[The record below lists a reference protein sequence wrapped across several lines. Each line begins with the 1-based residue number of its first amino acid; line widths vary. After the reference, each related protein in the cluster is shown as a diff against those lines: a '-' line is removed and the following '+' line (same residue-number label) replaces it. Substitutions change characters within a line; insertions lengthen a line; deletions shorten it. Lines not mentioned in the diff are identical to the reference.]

1 MSGGLKACEQ
11 FSNSESVC
19 MLFALQ
25 EKRINV
31 KVNNTTTEQGN
42 SESYLL
48 LNREN
53 NTGIPIVLCY
63 EINQR

>member
-19 MLFALQ
+19 MLFTLQ

-31 KVNNTTTEQGN
+31 KVNNTGIKQGN
-42 SESYLL
+42 NKSYFGSVLL
-48 LNREN
+48 WN
-53 NTGIPIVLCY
+53 Y
-63 EINQR
+63 EG